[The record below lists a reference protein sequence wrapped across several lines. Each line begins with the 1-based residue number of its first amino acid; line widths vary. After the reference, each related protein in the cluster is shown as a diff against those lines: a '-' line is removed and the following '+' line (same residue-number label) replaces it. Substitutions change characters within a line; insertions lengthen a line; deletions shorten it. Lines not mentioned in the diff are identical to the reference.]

1 MENIHSKQDEA
12 DGFELWNS
20 KALNFHYCSKYPQ
33 VLELVDLILDE
44 LISHIVS
51 SENPKR
57 IHKDKLQ
64 DNLSLVIINLF
75 SAYTINPNKYIAY
88 HRSPAAFQKT
98 RYKKHNIGYDVFV
111 KVVNTLEAT
120 GYIENHLGFYD
131 REFGIGKISRMRA
144 ASKLTELFNKHKLAG
159 VMIQRKED
167 EEVIILKSV
176 SVLDNNKKDKFV
188 VDYED
193 TTQTNKMRDNL
204 HSINSLLDSRWID
217 IKASDKMY
225 REMIRQLKNK
235 GKEEV
240 DFTRKRL
247 ARIFNNN
254 SFEDGGR
261 FYHGWWQEIPKQY
274 RKLIEIDGKITV
286 EVDYSSIHFRIL
298 YAEQGIDIGD
308 TDPYIIKGYE
318 DKRNIIKISLN
329 IILNAEIKDAAIK
342 AMYMHKKLNIDKDTA
357 IGIYIRLEEEH
368 PRIKKYFGSGKGIKL
383 QYIDSQIAEQVM
395 LNLAKD
401 DIVCLPV
408 HDSFIVRLGH
418 KIYLEEEMDKVFKE
432 IAGVQA
438 KRAEELTIFSTTT
451 HKEENERLFGN
462 RGMLPS
468 EEDIVSLS
476 DLDFEEFIKIQGEY
490 EGYNQRRQEWIKH
503 KRFL

>member
-1 MENIHSKQDEA
+1 MEKICPKPDDIDEL
-12 DGFELWNS
+12 ELWNS
-20 KALNFHYCSKYPQ
+20 RALNFHYYSKYPQ
-33 VLELVDLILDE
+33 LLELINSILGE
-44 LISHIVS
+44 LVGLLKNRSDTQ
-51 SENPKR
+51 R
-57 IHKDKLQ
+57 IHKVKLQ
-64 DNLSLVIINLF
+64 SSLSLAIINLY
-75 SAYTINPNKYIAY
+75 SAHNINPDKYVAY
-88 HRSPAAFQKT
+88 PRNPGGFKKT
-98 RYKKHNIGYDVFV
+98 RYKRHNVGYDVFV

-131 REFGIGKISRMRA
+131 RFSGTGRISRMRA
-144 ASKLTELFNKHKLAG
+144 TSRLTRLFEEYKLAG

-204 HSINSLLDSRWID
+204 HSINSLLHSRWFD

-318 DKRNIIKISLN
+318 DKRNIIKIALN
-329 IILNAEIKDAAIK
+329 IILNADTKDAAIK

-432 IAGVQA
+432 IVGVQA

-476 DLDFEEFIKIQGEY
+476 DLDFEEFIKIKGEY